1 MEHCTVETGLLKKKP
16 CGNAAVAK
24 CANCERPLC
33 SHHAIPQLNEQ
44 HHKTGAFLCKE
55 CDVAARDYDKRMR
68 YAKEKA
74 VQKSIAAGPKP
85 VAKPPAAMAKEPPRE
100 HSGEMAFTSDTQAPP
115 PKPVTVK
122 PAAVKPVT
130 VKPAAVAPAPKK
142 PAPPPRED
150 SGVIEYTP
158 AKKPDDKK

>member
-1 MEHCTVETGLLKKKP
+1 MEHCTAETGLLKKKP
-16 CGNAAVAK
+16 CGNAAVAH

-33 SHHAIPQLNEQ
+33 SQHAIPQLNEQ
-44 HHKTGAFLCKE
+44 HHKTGTFLCKE

-85 VAKPPAAMAKEPPRE
+85 PAKPPAMAKEPPRE
-100 HSGEMAFTSDTQAPP
+100 HSGEIAFTAGTDVPSQKPAAPNST
-115 PKPVTVK
+115 TVK
-122 PAAVKPVT
+122 PAAT
-130 VKPAAVAPAPKK
+130 APAPKK

>member
-1 MEHCTVETGLLKKKP
+1 MEHCTAETGLLKKKP
-16 CGNAAVAK
+16 CGNPAVAK

-55 CDVAARDYDKRMR
+55 CDVAARDYEKRMR
-68 YAKEKA
+68 YTKEKA

-85 VAKPPAAMAKEPPRE
+85 AAKPAAMAKEPPRE
-100 HSGEMAFTSDTQAPP
+100 HSGEIAFTSDTQAPP

-122 PAAVKPVT
+122 PAAVT
-130 VKPAAVAPAPKK
+130 PAPKK

-150 SGVIEYTP
+150 SGMIEYTP
-158 AKKPDDKK
+158 PKRPDNKK

>member
-1 MEHCTVETGLLKKKP
+1 MEHCTAETGLLKKKP
-16 CGNAAVAK
+16 CGNAAVAH

-85 VAKPPAAMAKEPPRE
+85 APKPAAMAKEPPRE
-100 HSGEMAFTSDTQAPP
+100 HSGEIAFTSDTKAPPPP
-115 PKPVTVK
+115 PKP
-122 PAAVKPVT
+122 AT

-142 PAPPPRED
+142 PAPPRED
-150 SGVIEYTP
+150 SGMIEW
-158 AKKPDDKK
+158 KPDEKK